1 MRIASLVTAVA
12 RPTLVRMVDQRQPGY
27 RPSECR
33 RTGVWWN
40 AEGFVPGE
48 RDLLEQD
55 LDGFGRGMLENRG
68 ESDRPERSCG
78 AAAGPVVDLRGV

>member
-1 MRIASLVTAVA
+1 
-12 RPTLVRMVDQRQPGY
+12 MVDQRQPGY

-48 RDLLEQD
+48 LDFLEPH
-55 LDGFGRGMLENRG
+55 LDGFGRHMLQNRC
-68 ESDRPERSCG
+68 ESDRPTRFVS
-78 AAAGPVVDLRGV
+78 ATAGPVVDLRGV